1 MSNQTVE
8 LGDRVKDR
16 VTGFTGIVVVRSV
29 WLNGCVRLGVQAEKH
44 KDDGTNPDPIHF
56 DEAQAEVVDKGAVKL
71 ATYVDPSKFSEDRP
85 ANAAPG
91 GPRREGQGFAGPF

>member
-16 VTGFTGIVVVRSV
+16 VTGFTGIVVVRCV
-29 WLNGCVRLGVQAEKH
+29 WLNGCVRLGIQAEKH
-44 KDDGTNPDPIHF
+44 EDDGTNPEPVHI

-85 ANAAPG
+85 ASAAPG
-91 GPRREGQGFAGPF
+91 GPRREGHGFARP